1 MGRVIISHNIIQEPV
16 MMMQVVLRE
25 VEAGAVEK
33 NLDPA
38 PIKQR
43 ILDAPTVA
51 NIVDILDEIFGGE
64 IVVLDKYQKKV
75 HG

>member
-1 MGRVIISHNIIQEPV
+1 MAKVIISHNIIEEPV
-16 MMMQVVLRE
+16 MMMQIVLRE
-25 VEAGAVEK
+25 VEAGAIEK
-33 NLDPA
+33 NLDPE

-75 HG
+75 RG